1 VSSLSIRSLN
11 FDTTTFDTTTPGRPT
26 YPRSAPPSLHESAH
40 PSLAGDISENQLLFT
55 RLETDAIGEIVDLFK
70 SQGRRSAAICTDW
83 AGTDTVQLLI
93 AEFARHNLPAPAIA
107 DCSDAAAAAQGRDG
121 LFCAISDPMRLSKSL
136 TRLGHLRGG
145 FVWAPKT
152 SHYFRSRP
160 VFVQSVPKS
169 GTHIVFECL
178 KAFGYAEPPSLDLPD
193 FNASLADG
201 VFYNLQ
207 HMPISCLSSPY
218 QRFPQ
223 FIQSLSRSVTV
234 FIVRDPR
241 DVVVSLAYYLAAQTD
256 YHITTSL
263 FREMPVSERVG
274 RVLTGEYP
282 IPIYLN
288 RYLNLSGGIRDLL
301 APYLAWWSDTFPNVW
316 RMRYEDIIGAEGGG
330 DAGRQL
336 QTIWELQLALHVP
349 GRPGNYRDR
358 VFSRDALT
366 FRRGQIGDYLFDFS
380 KDHHGLFERSAGD
393 LLGTLGYGGHWKIAR
408 DFAVSLPYAHELSA
422 MVASQLRAELASH
435 GRDFLSIT
443 IQASG
448 ADEASRLSELV
459 VQARGLSE
467 TGSEDRVLLSIDICD
482 SVRGTMAE
490 LRRQDGSR
498 YAARMR
504 ETSSPQTLVKAIVE
518 ALVKIGCVERLSEPN
533 DRRDPNSRFV
543 GEIGAVGP
551 ENKSGLPV
559 EQPRPQATIEALN
572 QERSRPQI
580 RTTMGRWL
588 QSRQPGTYSSAQ
600 VD

>member
-1 VSSLSIRSLN
+1 VSSLSIRAPN
-11 FDTTTFDTTTPGRPT
+11 FDDTTPERPT
-26 YPRSAPPSLHESAH
+26 YPRSLPPSLYETAH
-40 PSLAGDISENQLLFT
+40 PFEAGDISENQLLFT
-55 RLETDAIGEIVDLFK
+55 RPETEAIGDIVDLFK
-70 SQGRRSAAICTDW
+70 SQGRRSAGICTDW
-83 AGTDTVQLLI
+83 ADSHIAQLLI
-93 AEFARHNLPAPAIA
+93 AEFARHNLPAPVIT
-107 DCSDAAAAAQGRDG
+107 DCSEAAATAQGRDG
-121 LFCAISDPMRLSKSL
+121 LFCAVSDPVRLSRSL
-136 TRLGHLRGG
+136 TRLGNLRSG

-169 GTHIVFECL
+169 GTHIAFECL

-193 FNASLADG
+193 FDAPLADG

-234 FIVRDPR
+234 FVVRDPR

-263 FREMPVSERVG
+263 FREMPVSERVA

-288 RYLNLSGGIRDLL
+288 RYLNLSGSIRELL
-301 APYLAWWSDTFPNVW
+301 TPYLTWWSDTFPNVW

-366 FRRGQIGDYLFDFS
+366 FRRGQIGDYLIDFS
-380 KDHHGLFERSAGD
+380 EDHHESFERSAGD
-393 LLGTLGYGGHWKIAR
+393 LLDTLGYGGRWKITR
-408 DFAVSLPYAHELSA
+408 DFAVSLPYGHELSA
-422 MVASQLRAELASH
+422 TVASQLRSELASH
-435 GRDFLSIT
+435 GRGFSSIT

-448 ADEASRLSELV
+448 EDAASGFESDLV
-459 VQARGLSE
+459 VQARGFSD
-467 TGSEDRVLLSIDICD
+467 TGCEDRVMLSIEICD
-482 SVRGTMAE
+482 SVRGTMTE
-490 LRRQDGSR
+490 LRQRDGSR
-498 YAARMR
+498 YVARMR
-504 ETSSPQTLVKAIVE
+504 ETSSPQTLVKAIIE
-518 ALVKIGCVERLSEPN
+518 ALVKVGCVERLSEAN
-533 DRRDPNSRFV
+533 YRRDLNSRFG
-543 GEIGAVGP
+543 GEIRAVGP
-551 ENKSGLPV
+551 ENKDGLPV
-559 EQPRPQATIEALN
+559 EQPRPQATIDALYR
-572 QERSRPQI
+572 ERGRSQI

-588 QSRQPGTYSSAQ
+588 KSRPPGTYSSAQ

>member
-1 VSSLSIRSLN
+1 MSSLSIRALN
-11 FDTTTFDTTTPGRPT
+11 FDTTTPGRST
-26 YPRSAPPSLHESAH
+26 YLRPVPPNLHESPH
-40 PSLAGDISENQLLFT
+40 PFDVGDISENQLLFT
-55 RLETDAIGEIVDLFK
+55 RLETEAIGEIIDLFK

-83 AGTDTVQLLI
+83 ADTDIAQMLI
-93 AEFARHNLPAPAIA
+93 AEFARHNLPAPAIS
-107 DCSDAAAAAQGRDG
+107 DCSEAAAAAQGRDG
-121 LFCAISDPMRLSKSL
+121 LFCAVSDPVKLSRSL
-136 TRLGHLRGG
+136 TRLGNLRSGL
-145 FVWAPKT
+145 VWAPKT
-152 SHYFRSRP
+152 SHYFKSRP

-193 FNASLADG
+193 FDASLADG

-223 FIQSLSRSVTV
+223 FIQSLARSVTV

-241 DVVVSLAYYLAAQTD
+241 DVAVSLAYYLAAQTD

-263 FREMPVSERVG
+263 FREMPIAERVG

-288 RYLNLSGGIRDLL
+288 RYLNLSGGIRELL
-301 APYLAWWSDTFPNVW
+301 APYLTWWSDTFPNVW
-316 RMRYEDIIGAEGGG
+316 RMRYEDIIGADGGG

-366 FRRGQIGDYLFDFS
+366 FRRGQIGDYLIDFS
-380 KDHHGLFERSAGD
+380 KDHHELFERSAGD
-393 LLGTLGYGGHWKIAR
+393 VLGTLGYGGRWKIRR
-408 DFAVSLPYAHELSA
+408 DFAVLFPHAHELSA
-422 MVASQLRAELASH
+422 TVATQLRSELASH
-435 GRDFLSIT
+435 GRDFLSVT
-443 IQASG
+443 IHASG
-448 ADEASRLSELV
+448 EDEASGVDSDLV
-459 VQARGLSE
+459 VQARGLDD
-467 TGSEDRVLLSIDICD
+467 TGCEDRVLLSIEICD
-482 SVRGTMAE
+482 SVRGTMTE
-490 LRRQDGSR
+490 LWRQDGTR

-504 ETSSPQTLVKAIVE
+504 ETSSPQTVVKAIVD
-518 ALVKIGCVERLSEPN
+518 ALVKIGCVEQLSEPN
-533 DRRDPNSRFV
+533 YRRDANSRFS
-543 GEIGAVGP
+543 GEIRAVGP
-551 ENKSGLPV
+551 ENKEGLTV
-559 EQPRPQATIEALN
+559 EQPRPQATIAAPD
-572 QERSRPQI
+572 QERNRPQI
-580 RTTMGRWL
+580 RTTVGRWL